1 MERHTIE
8 KSNLWRTVGL
18 KVCMTSSLFGTLTF
32 IQASRIRPASSLL
45 LLESLVQA
53 SLMSLWTSQCD
64 FLIWFGRKTTS
75 LESPRMGYLYALE
88 NTTRMCAGF
97 LPIPN
102 STLRTTKFV
111 PICHSTVR
119 KRVVRTVREFG
130 SLFLFDLHSFP
141 GSPSTSW
148 KYMSKERI
156 PVISKPH
163 ILEYIFQWLFCLLS
177 SWCRSRSGWHYSYV
191 LPHFQYCFPFY

>member
-1 MERHTIE
+1 
-8 KSNLWRTVGL
+8 
-18 KVCMTSSLFGTLTF
+18 MTSSLFGTLTF

-102 STLRTTKFV
+102 STLCYIEQLNLFLFV
-111 PICHSTVR
+111 TLTVR

-130 SLFLFDLHSFP
+130 
-141 GSPSTSW
+141 
-148 KYMSKERI
+148 
-156 PVISKPH
+156 
-163 ILEYIFQWLFCLLS
+163 
-177 SWCRSRSGWHYSYV
+177 
-191 LPHFQYCFPFY
+191 